1 MKKIKDMLNN
11 ARNSDAY
18 WFGRV
23 KLHVATQLQDMLKA
37 GGINQV
43 QFAEALGVNAPMVSR
58 LINGQG
64 NPTLETLVKAGR
76 VLGYVPRVTFVPVEA
91 DPQNDADDAELL
103 AEFDRGMLTSVAA
116 EPEVAKFTAAAKVT
130 ALKDLGGR
138 PKTLAAIR
146 AARRAGK
153 TSKTVLNKL

>member
-23 KLHVATQLQDMLKA
+23 KLHVSTQLQDMLKA
-37 GGINQV
+37 SGINQG
-43 QFAEALGVNAPMVSR
+43 QYAEALGVKPPMVSR

-76 VLGYVPRVTFVPVEA
+76 VLGYVPRVTFVP
-91 DPQNDADDAELL
+91 
-103 AEFDRGMLTSVAA
+103 
-116 EPEVAKFTAAAKVT
+116 AAAFHQNGVEEGAASSVFMDIEQSDVKPSARLYHFPVQRQPVQ
-130 ALKDLGGR
+130 GR
-138 PKTLAAIR
+138 VEVH
-146 AARRAGK
+146 GHEYQMC
-153 TSKTVLNKL
+153 SNGV